1 MTRPKLRSVAVVAT
15 VFTAAALVAS
25 VSCADMFSYSAVLS
39 GLTVPNA
46 SPGTG
51 FTLVDYDN
59 TAHTLRVQVTF
70 SDLLGTTT
78 VAHIHSPT
86 AVPLAGTA
94 GVATET
100 PTFSGFPAGV
110 TSGSYDHTFDMTLA
124 SSFNAP
130 FVTAHGGTPASAE
143 AFLASSF
150 ADGTSYL
157 NIHTSQF
164 GGGEIRGFLQAV
176 PEPSTFVLLGV
187 GAVGLLCVG
196 RRRRRPRE

>member
-1 MTRPKLRSVAVVAT
+1 MNRPKLLSVAVLAT
-15 VFTAAALVAS
+15 VLTVAALAAS
-25 VSCADMFSYSAVLS
+25 VSHADILSYDAVLS

-51 FTLVDYDN
+51 FALVDYDN

-78 VAHIHSPT
+78 AAHIHSPT

-94 GVATET
+94 GVATQT
-100 PTFSGFPAGV
+100 PTFSDFPLGV

-130 FVTAHGGTPASAE
+130 FVAAHGGTPAGAE

-164 GGGEIRGFLQAV
+164 GGGEIRGFLQPV
-176 PEPSTFVLLGV
+176 PEPSTFVMLGV
-187 GAVGLLCVG
+187 GAVGLLGLARG
-196 RRRRRPRE
+196 RRWPRE